1 MKQQKQDPK
10 QQPNSEDKI
19 QGEGD
24 YEAARR
30 YDEKAREYVKT
41 HNVEQAAR
49 DAEPR
54 NEGEERDMERAE
66 EQGKRRAKDED
77 PLLEHPDN
85 VGQQEDGAGGRKRR

>member
-41 HNVEQAAR
+41 HDVEQAAR

-54 NEGEERDMERAE
+54 NEGEERELERGFD
-66 EQGKRRAKDED
+66 QVFSRVK
-77 PLLEHPDN
+77 
-85 VGQQEDGAGGRKRR
+85 